1 MHGGM
6 GNPSNRPK
14 YGPGNTVVGEP
25 LFLPDDAFPVPDGAP
40 EMSPGAAPTLPPT
53 DYTGYGTPAAP
64 RAGST
69 GIAPTAAA
77 EATTGE
83 ADGYGYTYQPNVSTP
98 YPSAPVT
105 LAPYPSNY
113 GPQPPGVPVPPP
125 QLTTRPRR
133 AEGGP
138 SLLAIGAISFV
149 VIGGLTTGGFLVARS
164 ASTTDDGS
172 DKPIATTLASDAPV
186 AAVPVE
192 DPNSVAGAIPTEAPR
207 PSAHRPPH
215 NVPTNRRG
223 IVGPKKTA
231 MPTVTSPVTVA
242 PTAPVTPPAD
252 PTPAAT
258 QTAPTP
264 DPTGSGRHRRGN

>member
-1 MHGGM
+1 M

-25 LFLPDDAFPVPDGAP
+25 IFLPDDAFPGAEVEP
-40 EMSPGAAPTLPPT
+40 FMSPTGASPTLSPMPEH
-53 DYTGYGTPAAP
+53 AVAP
-64 RAGST
+64 IAGSA

-113 GPQPPGVPVPPP
+113 GPQPLGVPAPPLQP
-125 QLTTRPRR
+125 TAPRR
-133 AEGGP
+133 ADGGP
-138 SLLAIGAISFV
+138 SMLAIAAISFV

-164 ASTTDDGS
+164 AGTSDDGG
-172 DKPIATTLASDAPV
+172 DKPIATGSSAEAPI
-186 AAVPVE
+186 AAVPIE
-192 DPNSVAGAIPTEAPR
+192 DPNSAAGSIPTEAAK
-207 PSAHRPPH
+207 PSVHHPAH

-231 MPTVTSPVTVA
+231 MPTVTA
-242 PTAPVTPPAD
+242 PPPNAPLTPPVD
-252 PTPAAT
+252 PSPTAT
-258 QTAPTP
+258 QTAPAP